1 MGTMIGQEWF
11 ETPDLLCITASV
23 SLKAELRFALDCGLA
38 KVYSFILLSSVVD
51 FHLSFIPIF
60 TAKSGL

>member
-1 MGTMIGQEWF
+1 MYNSI
-11 ETPDLLCITASV
+11 V
-23 SLKAELRFALDCGLA
+23 SLKSEFRFALDCGLA

-60 TAKSGL
+60 TAQSGL